1 MVRTLDFH
9 SNNVGSIPA
18 SLIFMQKFIIS
29 NRKKI
34 QKQSVFS
41 NQKFNKLRYSLNF
54 KTIIPPTQVAV
65 NSLNLQ
71 TSFERNSTIS
81 SKKSGKLLIKQS
93 YLLLTWFKF
102 LLMYKGLSKT
112 LNLSNINFFIKPQRR
127 FRFTITKSPMAQKTF
142 SQEQYAYLFY
152 SLVLTVTI
160 IFPNDKVSN
169 LNIKSALYL
178 LNLVKNFTFFT
189 ETNLFFLQRL
199 SLTVGILD
207 YGYMR
212 LT

>member
-1 MVRTLDFH
+1 VIQHLHSRKASLQLVYVKCIMSLLKIRSYKTRYRCSCKNTLNLFTTYYNLLIDSSYRLTVRTLDFH

-71 TSFERNSTIS
+71 TSFEKNSTIS

-93 YLLLTWFKF
+93 YLLLT
-102 LLMYKGLSKT
+102 
-112 LNLSNINFFIKPQRR
+112 
-127 FRFTITKSPMAQKTF
+127 
-142 SQEQYAYLFY
+142 
-152 SLVLTVTI
+152 
-160 IFPNDKVSN
+160 
-169 LNIKSALYL
+169 
-178 LNLVKNFTFFT
+178 
-189 ETNLFFLQRL
+189 
-199 SLTVGILD
+199 
-207 YGYMR
+207 
-212 LT
+212 